1 MKIEYKYTRQSDK
14 FFVKHED
21 IRNDFKRDIARLV
34 NNNHPELVNV
44 KRLKGNNKKYF
55 SIAIDS
61 YHIIYTII
69 HGDIVVIDVILAGNR
84 GDIYKKL
91 H

>member
-1 MKIEYKYTRQSDK
+1 MKIEYNYTRQSDK
-14 FFVKHED
+14 FFVQHED
-21 IRNDFKRDIARLV
+21 IRTAFKNDIARLV

-44 KRLKGNNKKYF
+44 KRLKGKYKKYYR
-55 SIAIDS
+55 IAVND
-61 YHIIYTII
+61 YRIIYTLI
-69 HGDIVVIDVILAGNR
+69 HGKIVVVNVVLAGNR